1 MMGSPLPVTAESC
14 HLFFPLF
21 LPGRSAHLQNS
32 SCVVFRRMLKN
43 NTGRQKLGA
52 AKAHFKGLNRK
63 TLGPKLVITE
73 VVFLNN
79 FFFFKKKSPKTDA
92 YWVMW
97 IVAYVMFFSC
107 LFLVPVLQQRFLQ
120 LDAIFCVCC
129 WF

>member
-14 HLFFPLF
+14 HQFFPLF

-43 NTGRQKLGA
+43 NTGRQKLEA

-79 FFFFKKKSPKTDA
+79 FFFKKKKES
-92 YWVMW
+92 
-97 IVAYVMFFSC
+97 
-107 LFLVPVLQQRFLQ
+107 QN
-120 LDAIFCVCC
+120 
-129 WF
+129 